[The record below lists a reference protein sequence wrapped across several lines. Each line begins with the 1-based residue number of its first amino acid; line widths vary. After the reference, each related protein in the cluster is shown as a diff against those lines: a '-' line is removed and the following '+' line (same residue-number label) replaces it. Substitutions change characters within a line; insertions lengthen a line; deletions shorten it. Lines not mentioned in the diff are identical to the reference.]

1 VDAARAAERR
11 AWILAIA
18 YVMLILA
25 VSSIPGSILRVPV
38 FRLSDK
44 LAHAAEYAGLGL
56 LLSAAYRKTLSPD
69 RLRWFAP
76 CVIATGFA
84 IGAADE
90 LYQNTVPGRAVE
102 FLDWV
107 GDAVGVLL
115 GLWLS
120 NIFNRRKASRAGS
133 ARAA

>member
-1 VDAARAAERR
+1 MGAARAAERR

-18 YVMLILA
+18 YVVLIFA
-25 VSSIPGSILRVPV
+25 VSSIPGSVLRVPV

-44 LAHAAEYAGLGL
+44 LAHAAEYTGLGL
-56 LLSAAYRKTLSPD
+56 LLTAAYRRMLAPD
-69 RLRWFAP
+69 RLRWLAP

-84 IGAADE
+84 VGAADE

-107 GDAVGVLL
+107 GDAVGVLV
-115 GLWLS
+115 GFWLS
-120 NIFNRRKASRAGS
+120 SIFNRRKARRIGS
-133 ARAA
+133 ATAA